1 MNLKMFEEIKIIQ
14 QEITAP
20 NTDFSLIH
28 KKSVVDLSVKPKHP
42 PLAISFGFDSQEY
55 KGIKYPLRFGTYG
68 NISMIAG
75 EEKSRKTWLKSLILG
90 CIQGGNSYRYSEL
103 IKGHDLEDKYIIDI
117 DSEQDDYDA
126 WMVANRVPQMVGG
139 IDTPKY
145 SDRFISV
152 KLREYSST
160 ERRQYLQWL
169 FLESQYRNKLG
180 VVCLDGYVDFIKNF
194 NDNIESTEFVQELM
208 KYSSISKSHIMGILH
223 LNPNS
228 EKARGHL
235 GTVIG
240 QKCESVLVIKDEGKF
255 SSIKQTR
262 RRGKAIEPFAI
273 SVDEN
278 WLPIQVNEN
287 LNEWL

>member
-1 MNLKMFEEIKIIQ
+1 MFKPIEIIEQKL
-14 QEITAP
+14 ITP
-20 NTDFSLIH
+20 EFLDFNLIH
-28 KKSVVDLSVKPKHP
+28 KKSVVDLSIKPNHP
-42 PLAISFGFDSQEY
+42 PLAISFGFDDQEY
-55 KGIKYPLRFGTYG
+55 KGVKYPLRFGTYG

-90 CIQGGNSYRYSEL
+90 CIQGGQSYRYSDL
-103 IKGHDLEDKYIIDI
+103 IQGHDLDNKYIIDI

-126 WMVANRVPQMVGG
+126 WMVANRIPQMVGG
-139 IDTPKY
+139 VDTPKY

-169 FLESQYRNKLG
+169 FMESEYRNKLG

-208 KYSSISKSHIMGILH
+208 KYSSVTKSHIMGILH

-287 LNEWL
+287 SNEWM

>member
-1 MNLKMFEEIKIIQ
+1 
-14 QEITAP
+14 
-20 NTDFSLIH
+20 
-28 KKSVVDLSVKPKHP
+28 
-42 PLAISFGFDSQEY
+42 
-55 KGIKYPLRFGTYG
+55 
-68 NISMIAG
+68 MIAG

-90 CIQGGNSYRYSEL
+90 CIQGGQSYRYSDL
-103 IKGHDLEDKYIIDI
+103 IQGHDLDDKYIIDI

-126 WMVANRVPQMVGG
+126 WMVANRIPQMVGG
-139 IDTPKY
+139 VDTPKY

-169 FLESQYRNKLG
+169 FMESEYRNKLG

-208 KYSSISKSHIMGILH
+208 KYSSVSKSHIMGILH

-228 EKARGHL
+228 EKARGHF
-235 GTVIG
+235 GTVMG

-287 LNEWL
+287 SNEWM